1 MKVLKVLILLLL
13 VKTSYGQTYSK
24 FIKNFN
30 VDTYNEIICDLP
42 GKIKIEIWDEPT
54 CQILL
59 GVKINTEKES
69 IVNYL
74 ISQNRYSIEISH
86 STIETHISLPNI
98 KNLMMSNG
106 GDMEEDFISIIR
118 VPKNV
123 FVSKKKETLF
133 Q

>member
-59 GVKINTEKES
+59 GVKINTEKEA

-98 KNLMMSNG
+98 KNLIMING

>member
-30 VDTYNEIICDLP
+30 VETYNEIICDLP

-59 GVKINTEKES
+59 GVKINTEKEA

-86 STIETHISLPNI
+86 GTIETHISLPNT
-98 KNLMMSNG
+98 KNLIMING
-106 GDMEEDFISIIR
+106 GNMEEDFISIIR

-123 FVSKKKETLF
+123 YVSKKKENLF

>member
-30 VDTYNEIICDLP
+30 VETYNEIICDLP

-59 GVKINTEKES
+59 GVKINTEKEA

-86 STIETHISLPNI
+86 GTIETHISLPNT
-98 KNLMMSNG
+98 KNLIMING

-123 FVSKKKETLF
+123 YVSKNKETLF

>member
-59 GVKINTEKES
+59 GIKINTEKEA

-98 KNLMMSNG
+98 KNLIMING

>member
-98 KNLMMSNG
+98 KNLIMING